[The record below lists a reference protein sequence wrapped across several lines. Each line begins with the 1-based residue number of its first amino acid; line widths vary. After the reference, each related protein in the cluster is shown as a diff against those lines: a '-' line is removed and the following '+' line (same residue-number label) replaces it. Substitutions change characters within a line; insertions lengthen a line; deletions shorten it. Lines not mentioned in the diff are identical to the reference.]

1 MENGYNLWTSHG
13 RQLDHKRYDKLH
25 QLLWRPRPPS
35 LLSEAKEKE
44 IRKNLRDYSRKY
56 EAEDAKLK
64 NLLKGDELKARQEK
78 QRAFEEFLRIK
89 AEDYKMA
96 RQARIDLRGGVES
109 DNESA
114 YTLVEEQE
122 EEELDYKEE
131 VIGMVEEG
139 SDIEIGD
146 D

>member
-56 EAEDAKLK
+56 EAEVMAAPRRASPCRAHPSMASSDLALIDPPT
-64 NLLKGDELKARQEK
+64 LLREASLLEHA
-78 QRAFEEFLRIK
+78 A
-89 AEDYKMA
+89 
-96 RQARIDLRGGVES
+96 DL
-109 DNESA
+109 
-114 YTLVEEQE
+114 
-122 EEELDYKEE
+122 
-131 VIGMVEEG
+131 
-139 SDIEIGD
+139 
-146 D
+146 